1 MHYLHAKSIHDKN
14 MFKVIRGDSQYR
26 RKRTNFYDLLL
37 ENRGTGNCLYRDTL
51 IENS

>member
-14 MFKVIRGDSQYR
+14 MFKVIRDDSQYR

-37 ENRGTGNCLYRDTL
+37 ENRGVQLTL
-51 IENS
+51 RKAAIC